1 MKYSELIKANNE
13 LQNDSDAQ
21 YKVAI
26 LSNIMVH
33 QTKEICEYLLRIEN
47 VNANVYL
54 GDYDNILQDSL
65 KFKNFNAVIIFWEI
79 SNLIDGFHYKANLI
93 NDIEY
98 KNLINKVKTEIDL
111 IFSNLKETSL
121 VLVNRFSTLAFD
133 QSSLNST
140 RMGELKNILNGHLY
154 NHIKS
159 NVKIIDIDKVIS
171 KTSVSSSTSFRY
183 YKSHKTLYSVDFFR
197 EYFSYINPIILS
209 VNGVTK
215 KALIFDCDNTLWK
228 GVLGEDGVN
237 GIEMYQEVQSIAVEL
252 AKQGVIV
259 GLCSKNNYDDVDDIV
274 KHHKGMILNDQHI
287 VIKKINWNDKVSN
300 LKEIASELNINMDS
314 VVFID
319 DSEFEVNLVREHLPM
334 VKVFLVPPREY
345 EYSMMIREV
354 SGLFYNSNPTSE
366 DIQKVGMYKTK
377 LKMIKSEKE
386 ISNIEDYL
394 KSLEIEV
401 SIYADDIRIVK
412 RISQMTQ
419 KTNQFNLTTKRY
431 TETDIEKFIK
441 SDSVS
446 VLAFGVKDKFGDN
459 GISGL
464 VILDISINKVFIDTF
479 LLSCRVLGRNIEYRL
494 MDAIIDLAKKSK
506 VKVIDAEY
514 IKTLKNEQV
523 EDLYDRFGF
532 EVGQRVNN
540 SWRYQLDVKK
550 YQSENFNYIGLKNG
564 R

>member
-1 MKYSELIKANNE
+1 M
-13 LQNDSDAQ
+13 
-21 YKVAI
+21 
-26 LSNIMVH
+26 
-33 QTKEICEYLLRIEN
+33 
-47 VNANVYL
+47 
-54 GDYDNILQDSL
+54 
-65 KFKNFNAVIIFWEI
+65 
-79 SNLIDGFHYKANLI
+79 
-93 NDIEY
+93 
-98 KNLINKVKTEIDL
+98 
-111 IFSNLKETSL
+111 